1 MNTTMPT
8 ATSAL
13 PVSSAS
19 ASQNKDTSTDLSL
32 RDKITQKMSGYLV
45 ELGLMSE
52 EDRSKDH
59 VLTNLLRDR
68 NLIKKMKEMK
78 KEASE
83 QGLEEKKED
92 IVTHFNWLGEL
103 LPWSR
108 HDKIINQIKNQ
119 LDNNN
124 VSNLNASALGLTSLP
139 DHPSVLLSLN
149 ELDLSDNQF
158 RTIPP
163 VIAVL
168 TNLTSLDLSNNDLGT
183 LHILPTPV
191 NSPEVNKLVNEL
203 MALKYANTGTEPNMP
218 RIEELEKQLGNISGT
233 ENTLSSLKALTSLNL
248 SGNRELGTLDPKE
261 IPPSLKELDVSNT
274 NLKYLPRLSEFKNL
288 MTLNISGCEIE
299 KIELTFMPKNM
310 TIIHDGNTRFLV
322 NGKEFNGAR
331 WGNIKLQDKAD
342 ISTPSIY
349 F

>member
-59 VLTNLLRDR
+59 VLANLLIDP
-68 NLIKKMKEMK
+68 NLINKMKEMK

-183 LHILPTPV
+183 LYILPTVRP
-191 NSPEVNKLVNEL
+191 SKEAEK
-203 MALKYANTGTEPNMP
+203 KINTG
-218 RIEELEKQLGNISGT
+218 EERDIASNWDLEQLPSNTPGMIQH
-233 ENTLSSLKALTSLNL
+233 TLSSLEKLKELNL
-248 SGNRELGTLDPKE
+248 SNNRELGTLDPKE
-261 IPPSLKELDVSNT
+261 IPRSLTKLDVNNT
-274 NLKYLPRLSEFKNL
+274 NLRYLPILSEFKNL
-288 MTLNISGCEIE
+288 MTLNVSGCEIE
-299 KIELTFMPKNM
+299 EIELTFMPEHV
-310 TIIHDGNTRFLV
+310 TIIYNGNTKFLV
-322 NGKEFNGAR
+322 DGKEFSGEKWNGITIQR
-331 WGNIKLQDKAD
+331 IENSKKHIGQHV
-342 ISTPSIY
+342 
-349 F
+349 